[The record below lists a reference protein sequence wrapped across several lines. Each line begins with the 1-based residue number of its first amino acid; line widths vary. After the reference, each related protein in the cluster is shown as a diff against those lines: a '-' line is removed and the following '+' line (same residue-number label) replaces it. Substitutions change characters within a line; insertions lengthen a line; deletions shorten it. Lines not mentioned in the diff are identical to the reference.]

1 MKGRWMIGVALAMQ
15 VALVSVSAPPPAPHA
30 DVGGSFRDAAICAG
44 CIAGGIVA
52 VSSGAAEAAAVTVA
66 VGGSAAV
73 GLAGV
78 IGACVYSCY
87 NALT

>member
-15 VALVSVSAPPPAPHA
+15 VALVSASAPPAARA
-30 DVGGSFRDAAICAG
+30 DFGGSFRDAAICAG

-66 VGGSAAV
+66 VGGPVAV
-73 GLAGV
+73 GLASAIAG
-78 IGACVYSCY
+78 CVYSCY